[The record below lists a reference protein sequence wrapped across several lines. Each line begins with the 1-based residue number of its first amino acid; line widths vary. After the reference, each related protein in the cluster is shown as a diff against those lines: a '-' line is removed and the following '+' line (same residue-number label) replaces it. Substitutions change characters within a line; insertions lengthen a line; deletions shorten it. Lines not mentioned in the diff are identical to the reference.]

1 MRISDWSSDVC
12 SSDLDRGL
20 ALYLTGDPERAQRE
34 YKLALD
40 RRPGDPEILR
50 RYAVSLGI
58 TGKWQDA
65 EKLLDPLLRQRDK
78 PAWRDRAFILA
89 MNARSKHAKDITQVT
104 MPKDMADANQP
115 FMKRIHRL
123 HVRQRASAVRYP
135 NFPSGVAPL
144 APAAPQTA
152 H

>member
-1 MRISDWSSDVC
+1 MRGV
-12 SSDLDRGL
+12 
-20 ALYLTGDPERAQRE
+20 PERAQRE

-65 EKLLDPLLRQRDK
+65 EKLLDPLLRQSDK

-89 MNARSKHAKDITQVT
+89 MNGRTKQAKDITQVT
-104 MPKDMADANQP
+104 MPKGMRSEEHTSELQSL
-115 FMKRIHRL
+115 MRI
-123 HVRQRASAVRYP
+123 SYAV
-135 NFPSGVAPL
+135 FCL
-144 APAAPQTA
+144 KKKK
-152 H
+152 